1 MSQWF
6 ESIEALSRD
15 FRRVGYLADEATA
28 TSAFLAGRLA
38 KPLLVEG
45 PAGTGKTEMAKAVAR
60 LTKRRLI
67 RLQCYE
73 GLDESKVLY
82 EWNYRKQLL
91 WLQGPESKG
100 AAGGDGESSF
110 EDIFSEA
117 FLLERPVLQAIRSRE
132 PVVLLIDEVDRIEME
147 TEALLLEVLSDFM
160 VTIPEMGTV
169 ASATQPFTLLTSN
182 ATRELS
188 EALKRRCLYLWLDYP
203 SLERERAIVM
213 ARVPNVEEKLAG
225 EIVRVV
231 RSLRGLDLKKAPS
244 IAETLDWAHTLVEL
258 GIDAVDN
265 EAVSKTL
272 GSLLKHP
279 SDIEKA
285 TSERLGSP

>member
-6 ESIEALSRD
+6 ESVESLARD
-15 FRRVGYLADEATA
+15 LRRVGYLADEATA
-28 TSAFLAGRLA
+28 TSAFLSGRLA

-45 PAGTGKTEMAKAVAR
+45 PAGTGKTEMAKAVAQ

-91 WLQGPESKG
+91 WLQGPGSGEPGRSDR
-100 AAGGDGESSF
+100 DGSF

-117 FLLERPVLQAIRSRE
+117 FLLERPVLQAIRSTE

-169 ASATQPFTLLTSN
+169 TASTQPFTLLTSN

-213 ARVPNVEEKLAG
+213 TRVPNIEEKLAG

-265 EAVSKTL
+265 AAVARTL

-279 SDIEKA
+279 ADIEKA
-285 TSERLGSP
+285 TTERFGLS

>member
-1 MSQWF
+1 MSEWF
-6 ESIEALSRD
+6 ESIEGLSRD
-15 FRRVGYLADEATA
+15 FRKVGYLADEATA
-28 TSAFLAGRLA
+28 TSAYLAGKLA

-45 PAGTGKTEMAKAVAR
+45 PAGTGKTELAKAVAR
-60 LTKRRLI
+60 STRRRLI

-91 WLQGPESKG
+91 WLQGSDSKPPG
-100 AAGGDGESSF
+100 EDGEGGF

-117 FLLERPVLQAIRSRE
+117 FLLERPILQAIRSQE

-147 TEALLLEVLSDFM
+147 TEALLLEVLSDYM

-169 ASATQPFTLLTSN
+169 SAATQPFTVLTSN

-203 SLERERAIVM
+203 TLDRERAIVM
-213 ARVPNVEEKLAG
+213 ARVPNIEEKLAG

-258 GIDAVDN
+258 GIDAVDQDS
-265 EAVSKTL
+265 VSRTL

-279 SDIEKA
+279 SDIDKA
-285 TSERLGSP
+285 TNQRLGS